1 MTSGMQAFPV
11 MQEVASMLPADNHE
25 RGRALRNRAVTE
37 YIVRLTDGR
46 TEQALCRKYTL
57 RIELNEK
64 RGVMVNDKLTPLK
77 QLRLSDLR
85 KWL

>member
-46 TEQALCRKYTL
+46 IEQALRRKYTL
-57 RIELNEK
+57 RK
-64 RGVMVNDKLTPLK
+64 RA
-77 QLRLSDLR
+77 Q
-85 KWL
+85 